1 MFHVKHVIALFLSLD
16 KVCSMTTFIRT
27 LAFLLL
33 TSAALAGCEKQAPAA
48 DQAETPTAV
57 SEVAEET
64 QPATEEQQEDAPA
77 SQPAAAQASGDALV
91 LGVGATPE
99 DIKPGESNVYGST
112 FTIIEPPITL
122 ANAIDRAGKE
132 GVGPYKVEAT
142 IEKVCQAKGCWFT
155 LDADGVEMP
164 IRVKMKDYAFF
175 VPRNAATLPVVLEG
189 TFKQVTIPQDE
200 AQHYADD
207 EAAHTGKPAKKIEG
221 DVDSWMFMAS
231 AVQIDHTKG

>member
-1 MFHVKHVIALFLSLD
+1 MMHHARTSALSLLLILSLVACEKTTPASEPATTGTEAAANQNNEETAPAQEEEEKAPAED
-16 KVCSMTTFIRT
+16 KV
-27 LAFLLL
+27 
-33 TSAALAGCEKQAPAA
+33 A
-48 DQAETPTAV
+48 DKE
-57 SEVAEET
+57 
-64 QPATEEQQEDAPA
+64 
-77 SQPAAAQASGDALV
+77 ASGDALV

-99 DIKPGESNVYGST
+99 DIKPGESNVYGSN
-112 FTIIEPPITL
+112 FTIIEPAISL
-122 ANAIDRAGKE
+122 ASAIERAGKD

-175 VPRNAATLPVVLEG
+175 VPRNAASMPVVLEG

-221 DVDSWMFMAS
+221 PVDSWMFMAN
-231 AVQIDHTKG
+231 AVQIDNKKG

>member
-1 MFHVKHVIALFLSLD
+1 MMHHHVRHSSLSFVLVALLFSALSLTACEQEEAAQESVPPPGPD
-16 KVCSMTTFIRT
+16 VVG
-27 LAFLLL
+27 
-33 TSAALAGCEKQAPAA
+33 ALAEQKA
-48 DQAETPTAV
+48 
-57 SEVAEET
+57 AEEKEAAEHG
-64 QPATEEQQEDAPA
+64 QAKEEGE
-77 SQPAAAQASGDALV
+77 ASGDALV

-122 ANAIDRAGKE
+122 ASAIERAGSE

-155 LDADGVEMP
+155 LDAEGVEMP
-164 IRVKMKDYAFF
+164 IRVKMKEYAFF
-175 VPRNAATLPVVLEG
+175 VPRNSATLPVVLEG

-207 EAAHTGKPAKKIEG
+207 EAAHTGKPAKKIDG
-221 DVDSWMFMAS
+221 PVDSWMFMAN
-231 AVQIDHTKG
+231 AVQIDHKKS

>member
-1 MFHVKHVIALFLSLD
+1 MHKKTKAQLAKSLYHAHLQISHENSRVL
-16 KVCSMTTFIRT
+16 KTGHI
-27 LAFLLL
+27 
-33 TSAALAGCEKQAPAA
+33 SAREG
-48 DQAETPTAV
+48 
-57 SEVAEET
+57 EVA
-64 QPATEEQQEDAPA
+64 
-77 SQPAAAQASGDALV
+77 
-91 LGVGATPE
+91 
-99 DIKPGESNVYGST
+99 
-112 FTIIEPPITL
+112 
-122 ANAIDRAGKE
+122 
-132 GVGPYKVEAT
+132 
-142 IEKVCQAKGCWFT
+142 FT